1 MRSNAALAEY
11 TPNAV
16 SLTTMRDE
24 SAWLAW
30 LRDHTDLNW
39 RPGQW
44 DPELWLFTCSPD
56 DPTTLAATCAV
67 ANCSVIILHGKL
79 CQTCAKALKQS
90 GLDVDEFVK
99 SYRRPRPRLTTAQ
112 RSNPARCAVEVN
124 GRRCPSKSATRNLCE
139 THYRQWNKRSRR
151 SPTDHPRGVDGQR

>member
-1 MRSNAALAEY
+1 MTSSAALAEY
-11 TPNAV
+11 APNAV
-16 SLTTMRDE
+16 SLKTVRDE

-30 LRDHTDLNW
+30 LSDPTDPNW

-56 DPTTLAATCAV
+56 DPTTMAATCIV

-79 CQTCAKALKQS
+79 CQTWAKAFKQS
-90 GLDVDEFVK
+90 GLDVDDFVK

-112 RSNPARCAVEVN
+112 RSNPTRCTVEVN
-124 GRRCPSKSATRNLCE
+124 GCRCPSTGAVRGLCD
-139 THYRQWNKRSRR
+139 THYRHWNKRSRR
-151 SPTDHPRGVDGQR
+151 SPTISFD